1 MRNRGW
7 KTRRTFPHR
16 LILLRRAA
24 SRRLRR
30 RRPRHFLKDGLRL
43 AVPDPAR
50 RHGGSRGDS
59 REIHPHEAQDHVVC
73 GVWNVIGRHMRCVEE
88 LCVYM
93 SELVLVWKEKMEEE
107 VCGAHLDI
115 C

>member
-1 MRNRGW
+1 
-7 KTRRTFPHR
+7 
-16 LILLRRAA
+16 
-24 SRRLRR
+24 
-30 RRPRHFLKDGLRL
+30 
-43 AVPDPAR
+43 
-50 RHGGSRGDS
+50 
-59 REIHPHEAQDHVVC
+59 
-73 GVWNVIGRHMRCVEE
+73 MRCVEE